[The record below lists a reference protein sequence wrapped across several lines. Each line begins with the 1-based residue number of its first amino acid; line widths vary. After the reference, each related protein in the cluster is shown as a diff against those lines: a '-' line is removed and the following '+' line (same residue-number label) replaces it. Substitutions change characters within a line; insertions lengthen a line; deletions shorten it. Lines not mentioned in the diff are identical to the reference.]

1 MYGVIPSAAV
11 YGVEGKLITIEI
23 DISPGLPQVHIVGLP
38 DAAVRESIDRVRS
51 AVRNNG
57 WVFPLERL
65 TINFAPADLR
75 KEGSTF
81 DLGVAVALLVTSGQL
96 QSDCFQ
102 DMVVIGEL
110 ALDGTTRPIRGV
122 LSLIDEARR
131 QGYRSALVPAA
142 NADEAILVGGIDI
155 FPISSLADLKSWKE
169 NIPVPYSPR
178 TSMNIDSAVESNENQ
193 QETVEDYRDVR
204 GQWHVKR
211 ALTVTAAGMHNI
223 LLSGPPGTGKTMLMR
238 RLPTIMPPLSD
249 EEALEVSKLYSVS
262 GKWNQPRSGLIRE
275 RPFRSPHH
283 SISSAGLIGGGSIP
297 KPGEVSLAHRG
308 ILFLDELPEFPRVS
322 LEVLRQPLEDRH
334 VTISRA
340 KAVFRYPAHV
350 VLAASMNPC
359 PCGFDGFTHSSC
371 TCTPARLNQ
380 YRSKLSGPLL
390 DRIDVQVTVP
400 RASLQDWE
408 QPSLSSAE
416 MKAAVLEA
424 QARQAM
430 RYRDLPITF
439 NSELRG
445 KWLQRYCKLT
455 SDAEALLHEVYEQL
469 GLSMRAHDRILKL
482 ARTIADLEGS
492 ELITTEHTVEAIR
505 YRSLDWNNQEKKL
518 ISRNSKKA
526 KNS

>member
-11 YGVEGKLITIEI
+11 YGVEGRLITIEI
-23 DISPGLPQVHIVGLP
+23 DLSPGLPQVHIVGLP

-57 WVFPLERL
+57 WIFPLERI

-75 KEGSTF
+75 KEGSSF

-96 QSDCFQ
+96 ESDSVQ

-110 ALDGTTRPIRGV
+110 ALDGTARPIRGV
-122 LSLIDEARR
+122 LSLIDEAKR
-131 QGYRSALVPAA
+131 QGYRRALVPAD
-142 NADEAILVGGIDI
+142 NADEAALVGGIDI
-155 FPISSLADLKSWKE
+155 FPISSLADLKTWTTNRPAPYCRPATPFQHSISDWKLQ
-169 NIPVPYSPR
+169 P
-178 TSMNIDSAVESNENQ
+178 DS
-193 QETVEDYRDVR
+193 VEDYRDVR

-223 LLSGPPGTGKTMLMR
+223 LLSGPPGTGKTMLIR

-262 GKWNQPRSGLIRE
+262 GKWNQPRIGLIRE

-308 ILFLDELPEFPRVS
+308 ILFLDELPEFPRTS

-359 PCGFDGFTHSSC
+359 PCGYDGFTQSSC
-371 TCTPARLNQ
+371 SCTPARLSQ

-400 RASLQDWE
+400 RAPLQDWE
-408 QPSLSSAE
+408 KPSLSSAE
-416 MKAAVLEA
+416 MRSAVLEA
-424 QARQAM
+424 QARQAV

-445 KWLQRYCKLT
+445 KWLQHYCVMT
-455 SDAEALLHEVYEQL
+455 SEAEALLKEVYEQL

-482 ARTIADLEGS
+482 ARTIADIEGC

-505 YRSLDWNNQEKKL
+505 YRSLDWNHNGHSARNQSPHKGRR
-518 ISRNSKKA
+518 SQ
-526 KNS
+526 

>member
-1 MYGVIPSAAV
+1 MYGVISSAAV
-11 YGVEGKLITIEI
+11 YGVEGKLIAIEI
-23 DISPGLPQVHIVGLP
+23 DISPGLPQVNIVGLP

-57 WVFPLERL
+57 WTFPLERI

-96 QSDCFQ
+96 QIGSFQ
-102 DMVVIGEL
+102 DMIIIGEL
-110 ALDGTTRPIRGV
+110 ALDGTTRPIRGI
-122 LSLIDEARR
+122 LSLIDEAKR
-131 QGYRSALVPAA
+131 QGYRKALVPEA
-142 NADEAILVGGIDI
+142 NAAEAILVGGIDI
-155 FPISSLADLKSWKE
+155 YPISRLDELKAWDNHVPSPFSKALIKDLST
-169 NIPVPYSPR
+169 SPKNDEIQSEG
-178 TSMNIDSAVESNENQ
+178 T
-193 QETVEDYRDVR
+193 EDYADVR

-211 ALTVTAAGMHNI
+211 ALTVTAAGMHNV

-262 GKWNQPRSGLIRE
+262 GKWSQPSSGLIRE

-334 VTISRA
+334 VTIGRA
-340 KAVFRYPAHV
+340 KAVFRYPAHF

-359 PCGFDGFTHSSC
+359 PCGYDGFTQETC

-400 RASLQDWE
+400 RAPLQDWD
-408 QPSLSSAE
+408 QPTLSSAD

-424 QARQAM
+424 QARQSM

-445 KWLQRYCKLT
+445 QWLKRYCVMS
-455 SDAEALLHEVYEQL
+455 SDASSLLHDVYEQL

-482 ARTIADLEGS
+482 ARTIADLDNS

-505 YRSLDWNNQEKKL
+505 YRSLDWNNQVKKVVAGSS
-518 ISRNSKKA
+518 ITGNK
-526 KNS
+526 